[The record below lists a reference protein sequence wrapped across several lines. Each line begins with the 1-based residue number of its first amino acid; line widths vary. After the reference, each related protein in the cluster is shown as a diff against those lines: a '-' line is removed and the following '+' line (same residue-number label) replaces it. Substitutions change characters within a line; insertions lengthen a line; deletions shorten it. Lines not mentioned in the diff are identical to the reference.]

1 MCHYNIVALTVYYS
15 AKGDRG
21 GSEGDEDLEEMT
33 DSAEESDEN
42 EDNPPPPVTTPQV
55 ATPTPPAKRP
65 GVMLHTYCLFF
76 FCFFSCF
83 KYQYKILGICPPTP
97 LLTHCF
103 ARSEKLGLT
112 FL

>member
-1 MCHYNIVALTVYYS
+1 MQASRTFVCLSVVLSHYNIVALIVYYS

-33 DSAEESDEN
+33 DSAEESEEN
-42 EDNPPPPVTTPQV
+42 EDNPPPPVTNPQV

-76 FCFFSCF
+76 FVLVVVLS
-83 KYQYKILGICPPTP
+83 III
-97 LLTHCF
+97 
-103 ARSEKLGLT
+103 RSWEYAHLP
-112 FL
+112 FP